1 MVRPILIIIVLFSN
15 SVNIMSQEID
25 NKYLL
30 SIIYLRSNLEINK
43 EIKEFFKKDISK
55 NAKYVPFHISNE
67 ICYIDIEIFKDSILE
82 FDSKF
87 DAAIIV
93 SKRDFEKEYG
103 FTTFKLEILKNL
115 LPVSDGD
122 LTLYF
127 SKPIGNILVM
137 EFTNF
142 HMSANSGIKFGKGFR
157 ILFQF
162 NERGTIENVYRK
174 TFIYN

>member
-1 MVRPILIIIVLFSN
+1 VFG
-15 SVNIMSQEID
+15 
-25 NKYLL
+25 
-30 SIIYLRSNLEINK
+30 
-43 EIKEFFKKDISK
+43 
-55 NAKYVPFHISNE
+55 E

>member
-1 MVRPILIIIVLFSN
+1 MVRLILIIIVLFSN
-15 SVNIMSQEID
+15 SFNIMCQELD

-55 NAKYVPFHISNE
+55 KAKYVPFHISDE
-67 ICYIDIEIFKDSILE
+67 ITFIDIETFKDSILE
-82 FDSKF
+82 FDDEF
-87 DAAIIV
+87 DAGILETKGV
-93 SKRDFEKEYG
+93 FEKQYG
-103 FTTFKLEILKNL
+103 FKTYKLEILKNL
-115 LPVSDGD
+115 LPVSAGD

-127 SKPIGNILVM
+127 SKPIGNTLVM
-137 EFTNF
+137 ELTNF

-157 ILFQF
+157 IIFQF
-162 NERGTIENVYRK
+162 NERGTIENVYKK